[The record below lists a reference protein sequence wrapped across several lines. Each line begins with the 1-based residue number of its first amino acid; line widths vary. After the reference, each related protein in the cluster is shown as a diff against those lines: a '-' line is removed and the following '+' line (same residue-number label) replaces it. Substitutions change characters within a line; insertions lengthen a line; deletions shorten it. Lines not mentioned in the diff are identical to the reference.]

1 MTQREKLIEI
11 LSRYFQI
18 GDSYAYNLTRDK
30 EAFAVGTMSLEDF
43 EEFDD
48 FTVADIVDNL
58 LENGVIV
65 PPCKVGQ
72 TVYSCL
78 GYAYKVKKIVI
89 ESNSKHITFVLESG
103 LNGQLIFDE
112 TCFGKTV
119 FLSHE
124 DAGKALAERSKE

>member
-1 MTQREKLIEI
+1 MTHREKLIE
-11 LSRYFQI
+11 L
-18 GDSYAYNLTRDK
+18 
-30 EAFAVGTMSLEDF
+30 LENAPAAPNG
-43 EEFDD
+43 ERN
-48 FTVADIVDNL
+48 VATLADHL
-58 LENGVIV
+58 LENGIIV